1 MPGDGSG
8 RVQAPVQGTAPDE
21 DARPTLADRGVE
33 AQERGGLRARALRVL
48 PVLGSLQGYIGLAL
62 VIAYGLISKGEIFWN
77 GTNLTNAIGAFA
89 SRGILAVGET
99 LVILTAAIDLS
110 VGSML
115 GLCSMVSALLLA
127 NQGWDPLV
135 IVPVTMLVGAVL
147 GFLNGAATTWLRI
160 QSFVATL
167 ATLSIYRGIDR
178 QLSNNVS
185 VGTQIVTPSGQLTP
199 NSDQFQ
205 ALGTPGHN
213 VLTGILGGIYF
224 PVLAFVVIVIVF
236 QLLLSR
242 TRFGRH
248 VYAVGGNETA
258 ARLSGVNVTGVRIAV
273 FTLAGLLAGIAGPID
288 AAYSASADPLAG
300 QSFELDAIA
309 AAVIGGASLAGGKGA
324 ITGTLVG
331 ALILTLLDNILG
343 LNNVSSNTQLI
354 VKGLIVI
361 VAVVLQRP
369 GFFAGAVKRAGSLGR
384 RTA

>member
-1 MPGDGSG
+1 MPTESEK
-8 RVQAPVQGTAPDE
+8 VQAPSVAEGDGVK
-21 DARPTLADRGVE
+21 PTLAERGAE
-33 AQERGGLRARALRVL
+33 AQEQGGIRARVLRVI
-48 PVLGSLQGYIGLAL
+48 PVLGSLQGYIGLIL
-62 VIAYGLISKGEIFWN
+62 VVAYGLISKGELFWN
-77 GTNLTNAIGAFA
+77 GTNLTNAVGAFA

-115 GLCSMVSALLLA
+115 GLCSMVSALMLA
-127 NQGWDPLV
+127 RHNWDPIL
-135 IVPVTMLVGAVL
+135 IVPFTMAVGAVL

-178 QLSNNVS
+178 VLSDNVS
-185 VGTQIVTPSGQLTP
+185 VGTQIVSPKGVLSP

-213 VLTGILGGIYF
+213 VLGFIGGGIYF
-224 PVLAFVVIVIVF
+224 PVLAFVVICIVF
-236 QLLLSR
+236 QLMLSR

-248 VYAVGGNETA
+248 IYAVGGNETA
-258 ARLSGVNVTGVRIAV
+258 ARLSGINVTGVRIAV

-288 AAYSASADPLAG
+288 AAYSASADPVAG
-300 QSFELDAIA
+300 SSFELDAIA
-309 AAVIGGASLAGGKGA
+309 AAVIGGASLAGGKGM

-343 LNNVSSNTQLI
+343 LNNVSDNTQLI

-361 VAVVLQRP
+361 FAVVLQRP
-369 GFFAGAVKRAGSLGR
+369 GFFTAAIAGVGR
-384 RTA
+384 LRRGTA

>member
-1 MPGDGSG
+1 
-8 RVQAPVQGTAPDE
+8 
-21 DARPTLADRGVE
+21 
-33 AQERGGLRARALRVL
+33 
-48 PVLGSLQGYIGLAL
+48 VLGSLQGYVGLVL
-62 VIAYGLISKGEIFWN
+62 VVAYGLISKGEIFWN
-77 GTNLTNAIGAFA
+77 STNLTNAIGAFA

-127 NQGWDPLV
+127 KQGWDPVV
-135 IVPVTMLVGAVL
+135 IVLATMAVGAVL

-178 QLSNNVS
+178 ELSNNVS
-185 VGTQIVTPSGQLTP
+185 VGTQIVTPSGQLTA

-213 VLTGILGGIYF
+213 VLTGIAGGIYF

-309 AAVIGGASLAGGKGA
+309 AAVIGGASLMGGKGA

-369 GFFAGAVKRAGSLGR
+369 GFFAAAIKRAGSLGR
-384 RTA
+384 RPG

>member
-1 MPGDGSG
+1 MPGDTG
-8 RVQAPVQGTAPDE
+8 RAGAPEQQRPDDE
-21 DARPTLADRGVE
+21 PTPTVAELGE
-33 AQERGGLRARALRVL
+33 ERGGLGGRVLRVL
-48 PVLGSLQGYIGLAL
+48 PVLGSLQGYIGLLL
-62 VIAYGLISKGEIFWN
+62 VVAYGILSKGELFWN
-77 GTNLTNAIGAFA
+77 GTNLTNAVGAFA

-99 LVILTAAIDLS
+99 LIILTAAIDLS

-115 GLCSMVSALLLA
+115 GLCSMVAALLLSRH
-127 NQGWDPLV
+127 NLDPLV
-135 IVPVTMLVGAVL
+135 IVPLSMVVGAAL

-167 ATLSIYRGIDR
+167 ATLSVYRGIDR

-213 VLTGILGGIYF
+213 VLSGLGGGIYF
-224 PVLAFVVIVIVF
+224 PVLAFVVICIIG
-236 QLLLSR
+236 QLVLSR

-273 FTLAGLLAGIAGPID
+273 FTLAGVLAGIAGPID
-288 AAYSASADPLAG
+288 AAYSASADPVAG

-309 AAVIGGASLAGGKGA
+309 AAVIGGASLAGGKGT

-343 LNNVSSNTQLI
+343 LNNVSDNTQLI
-354 VKGLIVI
+354 VKGVIVI
-361 VAVVLQRP
+361 IAVVLQRP
-369 GFFAGAVKRAGSLGR
+369 GFFTAAIAGAGR
-384 RTA
+384 LRLRRGAT

>member
-1 MPGDGSG
+1 M
-8 RVQAPVQGTAPDE
+8 PDE
-21 DARPTLADRGVE
+21 VLKTSTAESEAAAPPEPVE
-33 AQERGGLRARALRVL
+33 AAEESHGGLRARAARAL
-48 PVLGSLQGYIGLAL
+48 PVLGSLQGYIGLIL
-62 VIAYGLISKGEIFWN
+62 VVGYGLISKGDLFWN
-77 GTNLTNAIGAFA
+77 STNLTNAVGAFA

-115 GLCSMVSALLLA
+115 GLCSMVSALMLA
-127 NQGWDPLV
+127 RHNWDPLM
-135 IVPVTMLVGAVL
+135 IVPFTMAVGAVL
-147 GFLNGAATTWLRI
+147 GFINGAATTWLRI

-178 QLSNNVS
+178 QLSDNVS
-185 VGTQIVTPSGQLTP
+185 VGTQIVGPGGQLTS

-213 VLTGILGGIYF
+213 VLHGIAGGIYF
-224 PVLAFVVIVIVF
+224 PVLAFVVICIVF
-236 QLLLSR
+236 QLVLSR

-258 ARLSGVNVTGVRIAV
+258 ARLSGVNVTAVRIAV
-273 FTLAGLLAGIAGPID
+273 FMLAGVLAGIAGPID
-288 AAYSASADPLAG
+288 AAYSASADPVAG

-309 AAVIGGASLAGGKGA
+309 AAVIGGASLAGGKGT

-343 LNNVSSNTQLI
+343 LNNVSDNTQLI

-369 GFFAGAVKRAGSLGR
+369 GFFTAALARAVRLR
-384 RTA
+384 RRPA